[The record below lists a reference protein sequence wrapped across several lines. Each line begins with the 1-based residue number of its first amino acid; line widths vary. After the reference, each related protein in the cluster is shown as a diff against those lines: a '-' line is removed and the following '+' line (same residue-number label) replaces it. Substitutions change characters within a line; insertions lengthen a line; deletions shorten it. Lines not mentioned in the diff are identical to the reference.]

1 MNEKKRVE
9 TNLIERSKHY
19 SDLLSERLLKQEKE
33 KKEVKKVEIY
43 DKAFFLNEEMNN
55 LKGQLEKMNENMS
68 NSEK

>member
-1 MNEKKRVE
+1 MNEKKRVK

-19 SDLLSERLLKQEKE
+19 SDLLTERLLKQEKE
-33 KKEVKKVEIY
+33 KKEVKTVEIY